1 LIPTLKLW
9 KYELERAEL
18 PAEAVTSRI
27 RVAEEQVRSY
37 EALGGQLLFG
47 TDVGYMRDFDPSDEY
62 RFLSEAGLSFA
73 QILAMLTTAPA
84 ERFDAAARAGRI
96 EPGLDADLVALDGDP
111 EQDASALAR
120 VRYALRRGEILYA
133 SE

>member
-1 LIPTLKLW
+1 
-9 KYELERAEL
+9 
-18 PAEAVTSRI
+18 
-27 RVAEEQVRSY
+27 
-37 EALGGQLLFG
+37 
-47 TDVGYMRDFDPSDEY
+47 MRDFDPSDEY
-62 RFLSEAGLSFA
+62 RFLSAAGLSFA

-111 EQDASALAR
+111 EQDA